1 MTESDNIKT
10 IEAFL
15 GDKKNI
21 QIPDYQRGYRWTKTQ
36 IEKLL
41 TDIQHFG
48 TAGYPLQHITIKEE
62 GENYIILDGQQRL
75 TTICLILDMYKEDAV
90 FSDRIK
96 PKGKDTWD
104 GIDADFISNAR
115 DIIEAWKKDNNN
127 FNIEWLE
134 KATIRVYKVGLDLDS
149 PTKQIEFFSKINSNN
164 IPLTNSEMIKALF
177 VQKLKDKHDQR
188 QKILREWDDIEN
200 QLQNDNFW
208 AFISNDIYKADT
220 RIDFLFD
227 LIKNNKD
234 GEEPKNTQY
243 GLFLVYED
251 HLQKQKTDDEK
262 IKSISDIWQKVKEI
276 FSLLQNLYNDKTC
289 YHLFGYLMY
298 DVLNEGKDFLSKPHK
313 DKEQEL
319 KDIIKKKWK
328 NASEELEELKY
339 ENKTKL
345 KIKKILLLFNVVSSD
360 ITEEKNYRFSFY
372 DFKRLGF
379 DIEHIH
385 ARNTKI
391 PFEAQYAKKWYKE
404 NPKEGIDAK
413 NPDLSGRVAATIA
426 YLEEFNKYN
435 TTEENKQVGTEE
447 KTTAENKKLIEEV
460 KKAIKELEPYTKLE
474 NAKDNETKIKQIVDK
489 ISQELETVDDDDF
502 GNLCLLDAATNRGYG
517 NSYFIKKQKII
528 MDEDL
533 NGKFFPICTKRVF
546 LNYYTQKLKDKIWGK
561 EHKEE
566 YAKALKECLNAYFDI
581 PQQDHKDEDK

>member
-48 TAGYPLQHITIKEE
+48 TVGYPLQHITIKEE

-75 TTICLILDMYKEDAV
+75 TTICLILDIYKEGTV

-104 GIDADFISNAR
+104 GLDADFISNAR
-115 DIIEAWKKDNNN
+115 DIIEAWRKDNNN

-134 KATIRVYKVGLDLDS
+134 KATIRVYKVGSDLDS

-227 LIKNNKD
+227 LIKNKY
-234 GEEPKNTQY
+234 GKEPKNTQY

-276 FSLLQNLYNDKTC
+276 FSLLQNLYNDKTS
-289 YHLFGYLMY
+289 YHLFGYLIY
-298 DVLNEGKDFLSKPHK
+298 DDLKEGKDFLSKPHK

-447 KTTAENKKLIEEV
+447 KTTVENKELIGEV
-460 KKAIKELEPYTKLE
+460 KKAIKDLEKD
-474 NAKDNETKIKQIVDK
+474 KDNETKIKQIVDK

-502 GNLCLLDAATNRGYG
+502 GNLCLLNAATNRGYG
-517 NSYFIKKQKII
+517 NSYFIKKQKTI

>member
-10 IEAFL
+10 IEAFF

-75 TTICLILDMYKEDAV
+75 TTICLILDIYKEGTV

-104 GIDADFISNAR
+104 GLDADFISNAR

-134 KATIRVYKVGLDLDS
+134 KATIRVYKVGADLDS

-227 LIKNNKD
+227 LIKNKY
-234 GEEPKNTQY
+234 GKEPKNTQY

-251 HLQKQKTDDEK
+251 HLQKQKNDDKK

-289 YHLFGYLMY
+289 YHLFGYLIY
-298 DVLNEGKDFLSKPHK
+298 DDLNEGKDFLSKPHK

-447 KTTAENKKLIEEV
+447 KTTVENKELIGEV
-460 KKAIKELEPYTKLE
+460 KKAIKDLEKD
-474 NAKDNETKIKQIVDK
+474 KDNETKIKQIVDK

-517 NSYFIKKQKII
+517 NSYFIKKQKTI

-561 EHKEE
+561 KHKEE

>member
-48 TAGYPLQHITIKEE
+48 TVGYPLQHITIKEE

-75 TTICLILDMYKEDAV
+75 TTICLILDMYKEDAA

-104 GIDADFISNAR
+104 GLDADFISNAR
-115 DIIEAWKKDNNN
+115 DIIEAWRKGNNN

-134 KATIRVYKVGLDLDS
+134 KATIRVYKVGSDLDS

-227 LIKNNKD
+227 LIKNKY
-234 GEEPKNTQY
+234 GKEPKNTQY

-251 HLQKQKTDDEK
+251 HLQKQKTDDKK
-262 IKSISDIWQKVKEI
+262 IKSISDIWQNVKEI

-298 DVLNEGKDFLSKPHK
+298 DDLNEGRKFLSKPHK

-319 KDIIKKKWK
+319 KNIIKKKWE
-328 NASEELEELKY
+328 NASEGLEELKY

-404 NPKEGIDAK
+404 NPKEGIDLK

-447 KTTAENKKLIEEV
+447 KTTVENKELIEEV
-460 KKAIKELEPYTKLE
+460 KNAIKDLE
-474 NAKDNETKIKQIVDK
+474 NDKDNETKIKQIVDK

-517 NSYFIKKQKII
+517 NSYFIKKQKTI

>member
-10 IEAFL
+10 IEAFF

-48 TAGYPLQHITIKEE
+48 TAGYPLQHITIKED

-75 TTICLILDMYKEDAV
+75 TTICLILDMYKEDAA

-104 GIDADFISNAR
+104 GLDADFISNAR

-134 KATIRVYKVGLDLDS
+134 KATIRVYKVGADLDS

-227 LIKNNKD
+227 LIKNKY
-234 GEEPKNTQY
+234 GKEPKNTQY

-289 YHLFGYLMY
+289 YHLFGYLIY
-298 DVLNEGKDFLSKPHK
+298 DDLNEGKDFLSKPHK

-447 KTTAENKKLIEEV
+447 KTTVENKELIGEV
-460 KKAIKELEPYTKLE
+460 KKAIKDLEKD
-474 NAKDNETKIKQIVDK
+474 KDNETKIKQIVDK

-517 NSYFIKKQKII
+517 NSYFIKKQKTI

-561 EHKEE
+561 KHKEE

>member
-15 GDKKNI
+15 GNKKNI

-104 GIDADFISNAR
+104 GLDADFISNAR
-115 DIIEAWKKDNNN
+115 DIIEAWRKGNND

-134 KATIRVYKVGLDLDS
+134 KATIRVYKVGADLDS

-227 LIKNNKD
+227 LIKNKY
-234 GEEPKNTQY
+234 GKEPKNTQY

-251 HLQKQKTDDEK
+251 HLQKQKTDDKK
-262 IKSISDIWQKVKEI
+262 IKSISDIWQNVKEI

-298 DVLNEGKDFLSKPHK
+298 DDLNEGRKFLSKPHK

-319 KDIIKKKWK
+319 KNIIKKKWE
-328 NASEELEELKY
+328 NASEGLEELKY

-404 NPKEGIDAK
+404 NPKEGIDLK

-435 TTEENKQVGTEE
+435 TTEENKQVGAEE
-447 KTTAENKKLIEEV
+447 KTTVENKELIGEV
-460 KKAIKELEPYTKLE
+460 KKAIKYLEPYTKLE
-474 NAKDNETKIKQIVDK
+474 KAKDNETKIKQIVDK

-517 NSYFIKKQKII
+517 NSYFIKKQKTI

-581 PQQDHKDEDK
+581 SQQDHKDEDK

>member
-48 TAGYPLQHITIKEE
+48 TVGYPLQHITIKEE
-62 GENYIILDGQQRL
+62 GESYIILDGQQRL
-75 TTICLILDMYKEDAV
+75 TTICLILDMYKEDAA

-115 DIIEAWKKDNNN
+115 DIIEAWRKGNND

-134 KATIRVYKVGLDLDS
+134 KATIRVYKVGADLDS

-227 LIKNNKD
+227 LIKNKY
-234 GEEPKNTQY
+234 GKEPKNTQY

-251 HLQKQKTDDEK
+251 HLQKQKTDDKK
-262 IKSISDIWQKVKEI
+262 IKSISDIWQNVKEI

-298 DVLNEGKDFLSKPHK
+298 DDLNEGRKFLSKPHK

-319 KDIIKKKWK
+319 KNIIKKKWE
-328 NASEELEELKY
+328 NASEGLEELKY

-404 NPKEGIDAK
+404 NPKEGIDLK

-435 TTEENKQVGTEE
+435 TTEENKQVGAEE
-447 KTTAENKKLIEEV
+447 KTTVENKELIEEV
-460 KKAIKELEPYTKLE
+460 KKAIKDLEKD
-474 NAKDNETKIKQIVDK
+474 KDNETKIKQIVDK

-517 NSYFIKKQKII
+517 NSYFIKKQKTI

>member
-48 TAGYPLQHITIKEE
+48 TVGYPLQHITIKEE

-75 TTICLILDMYKEDAV
+75 TTICLILDIYKEGTV

-104 GIDADFISNAR
+104 GLDADFISNAR
-115 DIIEAWKKDNNN
+115 DIIEAWRKDNNN

-134 KATIRVYKVGLDLDS
+134 KATIRVYKVGSDLDS

-227 LIKNNKD
+227 LIKNKY
-234 GEEPKNTQY
+234 GKEPKNTQY

-276 FSLLQNLYNDKTC
+276 FSLLQNLYNDKTS
-289 YHLFGYLMY
+289 YHLFGYLIY
-298 DVLNEGKDFLSKPHK
+298 DDLKEGKDFLSKPHK

-447 KTTAENKKLIEEV
+447 KTTVENKELIGEV
-460 KKAIKELEPYTKLE
+460 KKAIKDLEKD
-474 NAKDNETKIKQIVDK
+474 KDNETKIKQIVDK

-517 NSYFIKKQKII
+517 NSYFIKKQKTI

>member
-48 TAGYPLQHITIKEE
+48 TVGYPLQHITIKEE

-75 TTICLILDMYKEDAV
+75 TTICLILDMYKEDVV

-104 GIDADFISNAR
+104 GLDADFISNAR
-115 DIIEAWKKDNNN
+115 DIIEAWRKDNNN

-134 KATIRVYKVGLDLDS
+134 KATIRVYKVGSDLDS

-227 LIKNNKD
+227 LIKNKY
-234 GEEPKNTQY
+234 GKEPKNTQY

-251 HLQKQKTDDEK
+251 HLQKQKTDDKK
-262 IKSISDIWQKVKEI
+262 IKSISDIWQNVKEI

-298 DVLNEGKDFLSKPHK
+298 DDLNEGRKFLSKPHK

-319 KDIIKKKWK
+319 KNIIKKKWE
-328 NASEELEELKY
+328 NASEGLEELKY

-404 NPKEGIDAK
+404 NPKEGIDLK

-435 TTEENKQVGTEE
+435 TTEENKQVGAEE
-447 KTTAENKKLIEEV
+447 KTTVENKELIEEV
-460 KKAIKELEPYTKLE
+460 KKAIKDLEKD
-474 NAKDNETKIKQIVDK
+474 KDNETKIKQIVDK

-517 NSYFIKKQKII
+517 NSYFIKKQKTI

>member
-48 TAGYPLQHITIKEE
+48 TVGYPLQHITIKEE

-75 TTICLILDMYKEDAV
+75 TTICLILDIYKEGTV

-104 GIDADFISNAR
+104 GLDADFISNAR
-115 DIIEAWKKDNNN
+115 DIIEAWRKDNNN

-134 KATIRVYKVGLDLDS
+134 KATIRVYKVGSDLDS

-227 LIKNNKD
+227 LIKNKY
-234 GEEPKNTQY
+234 GKEPKNTQY

-276 FSLLQNLYNDKTC
+276 FSILQNLYNDKTS
-289 YHLFGYLMY
+289 YHLFGYLIY
-298 DVLNEGKDFLSKPHK
+298 DDLKEGKDFLSKPHK

-447 KTTAENKKLIEEV
+447 KTTVENKELIGEV
-460 KKAIKELEPYTKLE
+460 KKAIKDLEKD
-474 NAKDNETKIKQIVDK
+474 KDNETKIKQIVDK

-517 NSYFIKKQKII
+517 NSYFIKKQKTI

>member
-10 IEAFL
+10 IEAFF

-75 TTICLILDMYKEDAV
+75 TTICLILDIYKEGTV

-104 GIDADFISNAR
+104 GLDADFISNAR

-134 KATIRVYKVGLDLDS
+134 KATIRVYKVGADLDS

-227 LIKNNKD
+227 LIKNKY
-234 GEEPKNTQY
+234 GKEPKNTQY

-289 YHLFGYLMY
+289 YHLFGYLIY
-298 DVLNEGKDFLSKPHK
+298 DDLNEGKDFLSKPHK

-447 KTTAENKKLIEEV
+447 KTTVENKELIGEV
-460 KKAIKELEPYTKLE
+460 KKAIKDLEKD
-474 NAKDNETKIKQIVDK
+474 KDNETKIKQIVDK

-517 NSYFIKKQKII
+517 NSYFIKKQKTI

-561 EHKEE
+561 KHKEE